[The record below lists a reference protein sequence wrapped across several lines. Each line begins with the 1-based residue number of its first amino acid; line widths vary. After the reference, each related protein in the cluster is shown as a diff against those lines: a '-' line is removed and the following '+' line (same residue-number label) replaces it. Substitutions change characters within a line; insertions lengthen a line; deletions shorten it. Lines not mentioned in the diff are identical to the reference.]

1 MLVITGTLREAEVLA
16 KAGLTVIP
24 GGGDAAGLRAAIE
37 ARADQAA
44 GILSFGFAGALS
56 DSLRIGDWVIADRL
70 TGTRETQCD
79 PAWSA
84 ALLRNL
90 PGARSG
96 AIYADGRLISDVAQ
110 KRALGAHYGAIGVD
124 MESHICAEFAAARSL
139 PFAIARCI
147 SDEASRVL
155 PPAIAVAMRPG
166 GKVDGGAML
175 RSLATRPRQIGDFA
189 LAIRGFMRAM
199 AALRSGAV
207 QLAPHLMACGE
218 RSSER
223 GRVLKG

>member
-1 MLVITGTLREAEVLA
+1 MTGVLVITGTLREAEVLA

-24 GGGDAAGLRAAIE
+24 GGGDTAGLRAALV
-37 ARADQAA
+37 ARADQAT
-44 GILSFGFAGALS
+44 GVLSFGFAGALS

-70 TGTRETQCD
+70 IGTRETQCD

-84 ALLRNL
+84 ALSRAL
-90 PGARSG
+90 PRSRSG
-96 AIYADGRLISDVAQ
+96 AIYADGRLISDVAE
-110 KRALGAHYGAIGVD
+110 KRALGACHGAIGVD

-166 GKVDGGAML
+166 GTIDGGAML
-175 RSLATRPRQIGDFA
+175 RSLATRPGQIGDFA

-199 AALRSGAV
+199 SALRSGARR
-207 QLAPHLMACGE
+207 LAPLLSACAAA
-218 RSSER
+218 SEE
-223 GRVLKG
+223 